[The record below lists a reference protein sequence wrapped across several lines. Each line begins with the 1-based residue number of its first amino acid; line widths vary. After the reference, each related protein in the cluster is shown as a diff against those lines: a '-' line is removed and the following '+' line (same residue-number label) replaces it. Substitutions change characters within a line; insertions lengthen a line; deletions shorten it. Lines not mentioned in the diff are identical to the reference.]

1 MTPLV
6 LLHGWALNRKIFVDL
21 IANLERDCIAPD
33 LPGHGNAPDL
43 PVWQAQDMAEYLLQ
57 ELPATFD
64 LLGWSI
70 GAQIALQIAAVA
82 PERVKRIILI
92 GATPKFI
99 CAPDWPHAVTSQTLA
114 TLRQQI
120 TINTARTIREFLA
133 LQVRGDSAATA
144 TLQRLQ
150 QALTE
155 GGEGQP
161 AALQAALRWLET
173 TDQRPWLGNI
183 YQPTL
188 VIAGQYDRI
197 VHAEAS
203 KSLAYQLPNALYLE
217 IPRCGHAPFISHP
230 DEILGLVQE
239 FLR

>member
-6 LLHGWALNRKIFVDL
+6 LLHGWALNHKIFADL
-21 IANLERDCIAPD
+21 MVNLERDCIAPD

-43 PVWQAQDMAEYLLQ
+43 PVWQAQDLAEHLLR

-70 GAQIALQIAAVA
+70 SAQIALQIAAVA
-82 PERVKRIILI
+82 PERVKRLILI

-99 CAPDWPHAVTSQTLA
+99 RADDWPHAVTSQTLA

-120 TINTARTIREFLA
+120 TLNTSRTIREFLA

-150 QALTE
+150 QALAE

-161 AALQAALRWLET
+161 AALQAALDWLET

-183 YQPTL
+183 HQQTL
-188 VIAGQYDRI
+188 VVAGQYDRI
-197 VHAEAS
+197 VHPEAS
-203 KSLAYQLPNALYLE
+203 KSLANQLPNALYLE

-230 DEILGLVQE
+230 DEIQGLVQE